1 MCGRALLPS
10 SCAGA
15 PHWVFEGDFFQLP
28 PVGLGKVPSV
38 CFAFQTQAWREA
50 VNRVVVLRRVFRQ
63 KEDDFVRILQ
73 EVRDGEVSPRT
84 NHVLLGLSTATLTS
98 APGIEPT
105 RLYARN
111 RDVDAMNNERL
122 IQLPGEE
129 TTFRAKDWG
138 ARPELS
144 MLQRNCPAPETLTL
158 KKDTQ
163 VILLK
168 NLDPANGLV
177 NGTRGVV
184 IDFRA
189 PDLVRACTCTG
200 GPGAAHRRLTRAP
213 LRLERG
219 GGRRQPRPD
228 APAARGQV
236 PRKPGADAGAQARPG
251 VVDGGGRR
259 PEEGGAQAGA
269 PEACADTLAPCTR
282 RGCGRVHL
290 PPRLTFP
297 LRAFPLPATA
307 RPGPSASTRARA

>member
-1 MCGRALLPS
+1 MLT
-10 SCAGA
+10 
-15 PHWVFEGDFFQLP
+15 GDFFQLP
-28 PVGLGKVPSV
+28 PVGLGKSPSV

-50 VNRVVVLRRVFRQ
+50 VNRVVVLRQVFRQ
-63 KEDDFVRILQ
+63 KEDDFVRLLQ
-73 EVRDGEVSPRT
+73 EVRDGAVTPRT
-84 NHVLLGLSTATLTS
+84 TSVLTGLSTATLAS

-138 ARPELS
+138 ARPELG

-189 PDLVRACTCTG
+189 PDVVRYCCTPSPMSPLTHA
-200 GPGAAHRRLTRAP
+200 PTLRTRL
-213 LRLERG
+213 
-219 GGRRQPRPD
+219 GRT
-228 APAARGQV
+228 PAA
-236 PRKPGADAGAQARPG
+236 PR
-251 VVDGGGRR
+251 
-259 PEEGGAQAGA
+259 
-269 PEACADTLAPCTR
+269 CTR
-282 RGCGRVHL
+282 C
-290 PPRLTFP
+290 PW
-297 LRAFPLPATA
+297 
-307 RPGPSASTRARA
+307 SSST